1 MEKFII
7 QGGNQL
13 YGSVRVGGAKN
24 ASYKILL
31 ASLLANSP
39 SRLLNLP
46 QIAEV
51 AFCAD
56 LIRSLGGSV
65 EQKGERMLAIDPS
78 GLSKNTLSGNA
89 GNFSRVS
96 PMFLPILLSRF
107 GEAQVPLPGGDKIGK
122 RPLERHFAGLTA
134 LGAKLEIND
143 QSIKAVLPQKQFK
156 ATTYRFAKNSHTG
169 TETIL
174 LASVLADG
182 VTILENAA
190 VEPEVIDLVNFLV
203 TMGARIRLIR
213 PRTWEIH
220 GTKNLH
226 GAIYKIMPDRN
237 EVVSYACAAL
247 ATKGDIVVENARET
261 DLLSF
266 CHALEKAGGGY
277 QVGEF
282 GMRFFYHQPL
292 TATNITTNIHPGFM
306 TDWQPLWAILMAT
319 AHGKSHIHETVTQS
333 RFQYSQPLEQMGV
346 KLRLFAPAVSDPE
359 KTYNFNLTDDTP
371 GALHAIEIEGPTNF
385 IGGEFA
391 VSDLRAGAT
400 LLLAGLVCSETTVLH
415 NIVQID
421 RGYEKLDERL
431 RQLGA
436 NIKRVQ
442 E

>member
-56 LIRSLGGSV
+56 LISSLGGKV
-65 EQKGERMLAIDPS
+65 EQKGERMLAVDPS
-78 GLSKNTLSGNA
+78 GLNKNYLDKQA

-96 PMFLPILLSRF
+96 PMFLPILLAHF
-107 GEAQVPLPGGDKIGK
+107 GEAQVPMPGGDKIGK

-134 LGAKLEIND
+134 LGAELEINND
-143 QSIKAVLPQKQFK
+143 VIKAKLPQKRFK

-190 VEPEVIDLVNFLV
+190 VEPEVVDLVNFL
-203 TMGARIRLIR
+203 TAMGAHIRLIR

-220 GTKNLH
+220 GTKSLH

-247 ATKGDIVVENARET
+247 ATKGDIVVENARQT
-261 DLLSF
+261 DLLAF
-266 CHALEKAGGGY
+266 CHALEEAGGGY

-282 GMRFFYHQPL
+282 GMRFFYYQPL
-292 TATNITTNIHPGFM
+292 QATKIATNIHPGFM

-319 AHGKSHIHETVTQS
+319 ANGTSQIHETVTQS

-346 KLRLFAPAVSDPE
+346 KLHRFAPKVAFPE
-359 KTYNFNLTDDTP
+359 KTYNFNLSDDTTD
-371 GALHAIEIEGPTNF
+371 ALHAIEITGPTNF
-385 IGGEFA
+385 IGGEFS
-391 VSDLRAGAT
+391 VTDLRAGAT
-400 LLLAGLVCSETTVLH
+400 LLLAGLVCPETTILH

-421 RGYEKLDERL
+421 RGYEQLDRRL
-431 RQLGA
+431 CQLGA
-436 NIKRVQ
+436 NIKRIQ